1 MGEPCKL
8 LVYERRQAAMI
19 IATCLPRR
27 PASTGKKYMA
37 IVVENKLNNK
47 GRLFVR
53 RVKC

>member
-1 MGEPCKL
+1 LEEG
-8 LVYERRQAAMI
+8 RQAAMI

-27 PASTGKKYMA
+27 PASTGKKYMV

-53 RVKC
+53 RVEMLK